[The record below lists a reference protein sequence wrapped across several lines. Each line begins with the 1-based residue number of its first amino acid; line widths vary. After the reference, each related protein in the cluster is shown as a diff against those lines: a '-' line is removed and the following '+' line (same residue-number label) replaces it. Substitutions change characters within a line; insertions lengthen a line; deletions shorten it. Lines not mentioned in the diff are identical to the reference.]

1 MLENLKMLRLST
13 LTRAAVIGGVVALAA
28 CSDNPK
34 LLGPT
39 SPAGGD
45 LFKSYVALGN
55 SITAGY
61 QSGGINDSTQRQS
74 YARLLAIQMG
84 TQYHYAA
91 LAKPGCP
98 APIVNFNTQARPAG
112 APACALRVASSV
124 TDVLN
129 NVAVP
134 GASSYDLTAVNG
146 TPFSN
151 ALTTFVLGGKTQVQR
166 ALDARPTFVSIGI
179 VGNDYLSFAVQ
190 DGRTAALAGITPVAT
205 FSANYDA
212 AVNQLLAGAPGLK
225 GVILGNALPT
235 NVPIVFP
242 AAAMSNPTF
251 KGGFDAQAGTT
262 TTLDPSCLPGGAG
275 ATSLINTFLAH
286 QIRVGA
292 HPPIVACVPGGASGT
307 LPAPIGDILI
317 LDPAEQTSI
326 NTIVSGYNTYLQNKA
341 NSIGFAYFDTNGL
354 LSSLKAAG
362 TLISPVPNYG
372 SSTAPFGP
380 GMSLD
385 GVHPALAVHRE
396 IANALIGVIN
406 TKYGTTL
413 APVP

>member
-1 MLENLKMLRLST
+1 MLRLTT
-13 LTRAAVIGGVVALAA
+13 LTRVAAFGVAVALMA
-28 CSDNPK
+28 CSDDPK

-39 SPAGGD
+39 TPTGGD

-74 YARLLAIQMG
+74 YARLLSIQMG

-98 APIVNFNTQARPAG
+98 APIINFNTQARPAG
-112 APACALRVASSV
+112 VPPCALRLATSV

-134 GASSYDLTAVNG
+134 GASSFDLTATNG

-151 ALTTFVLGGKTQVQR
+151 ALTTFVLGGKTQVER
-166 ALDARPTFVSIGI
+166 ALEAHPTFVTIGI

-212 AVNQLLAGAPGLK
+212 AVAQLLAGAPNVK

-235 NVPIVFP
+235 NVPIVFA

-251 KGGFDAQAGTT
+251 KAGFDAQAGTT
-262 TTLDPSCLPGGAG
+262 TTLDPSCLAGGAG
-275 ATSLINTFLAH
+275 ANSLINTFLAH
-286 QIRVGA
+286 QIRAGA

-317 LDPAEQTSI
+317 LDPSEQTMI

-341 NSIGFAYFDTNGL
+341 DAIGFAYLDTNGL
-354 LSSLKAAG
+354 LSTLKAAG
-362 TLISPVPNYG
+362 TLIRATPNYA

-396 IANALIGVIN
+396 LANALIAVIN
-406 TKYGTTL
+406 TKYGTSL
-413 APVP
+413 QPVP